1 MEAGSKMYL
10 GEGPKNFLGKALM
23 AQMVKNL
30 PVRQETQ
37 VRSLGW
43 KDPLKE
49 EMTPYCSI
57 LAWRIPWTG
66 DGGLQ
71 SMGSQRDK
79 TEQLTLTLSKGKESQ
94 ADKCGSATT
103 TSHRHAQCPAFPH
116 TPACS
121 RGRKAVRRIRQSLG

>member
-1 MEAGSKMYL
+1 MQKIHRKLQETNY
-10 GEGPKNFLGKALM
+10 NDVALM

-49 EMTPYCSI
+49 EMTPHCSI

-94 ADKCGSATT
+94 ANKCGSATT
-103 TSHRHAQCPAFPH
+103 TSHRHAQCPALPH

-121 RGRKAVRRIRQSLG
+121 WGRRAVRRIRQSLG

>member
-1 MEAGSKMYL
+1 MEASSKMYL
-10 GEGPKNFLGKALM
+10 GEGPKNFLGEALM

-49 EMTPYCSI
+49 EMTPHCSI

-79 TEQLTLTLSKGKESQ
+79 TEQLTLTLSKGKRVRQ
-94 ADKCGSATT
+94 
-103 TSHRHAQCPAFPH
+103 TSVVQQQLLHTGMPSVLHCP
-116 TPACS
+116 TPLL
-121 RGRKAVRRIRQSLG
+121 VLGEEEL